1 MDWKQYYQS
10 HRMTALEAVRL
21 IKSGDRVFLTGNCS
35 VPLHLLSA
43 LVEYAPNLQN
53 VELCQALTVAGSEYV
68 NPEMEGHLRVNSF
81 FVSHNVRKAIH
92 EGRADFTPVLLSEFP
107 LLFQKGILPLD
118 VALVHISPPDEDG
131 YCRLGIEA
139 GLTRSQAESAKLVIA
154 QVNKQM
160 PSMMGD
166 TLFHVIQLGAIV
178 EVDEPL
184 AELPMTND
192 TDHQLV
198 QRIAGFIA
206 ERIPDGATLQLGIG
220 GIPDA
225 VLGYLYEKKDL
236 GIHSEL
242 FSDGVIDLVEKG
254 IINGSRKTIHTGK
267 ITAGFI
273 LGTRRLYDWVHNNPL
288 IEIRRTEYVNNPF
301 IIAQNKNM
309 VAINSAIEIDLTG
322 QVCSDSIGT
331 KIYSGVGGQMD
342 FIYGASL
349 SDGGLPIIALPSTT
363 TLKDGTIISRIVP
376 MLKPGAGV
384 VTSRNHVHYI
394 ATEYGMVDLYG
405 KTIRQRTQALI
416 SIAHPDFRDDLT
428 AQAKQ
433 LNYI

>member
-21 IKSGDRVFLTGNCS
+21 IKSGNRVFLTGNCS

-206 ERIPDGATLQLGIG
+206 DRIPDGATLQLGIG

>member
-43 LVEYAPNLQN
+43 LVTHAPNLQN

-68 NPEMEGHLRVNSF
+68 SPEMEGHLRVNSF

-166 TLFHVIQLGAIV
+166 TLFHVTQLGAIV

>member
-43 LVEYAPNLQN
+43 LVTHAPNLQN

-68 NPEMEGHLRVNSF
+68 RPEMEGHLRVNSF

-166 TLFHVIQLGAIV
+166 TLFHVSQLGAIV

-428 AQAKQ
+428 AQAKL

>member
-68 NPEMEGHLRVNSF
+68 RPEMEGHLRVNSF

-107 LLFQKGILPLD
+107 LLFQKGILSLD